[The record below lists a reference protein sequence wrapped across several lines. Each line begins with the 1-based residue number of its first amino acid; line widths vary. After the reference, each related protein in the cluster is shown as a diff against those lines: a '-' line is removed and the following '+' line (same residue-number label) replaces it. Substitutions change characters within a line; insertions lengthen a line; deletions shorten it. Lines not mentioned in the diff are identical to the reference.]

1 MKRKLLILFF
11 TVAGLLTFPQQAASE
26 TLESSPWV
34 GWRKGYEYYD
44 KATASKENNKF
55 DAALEN
61 FTRSREY
68 FDAIRRNFPQWN
80 KSVVQG
86 RIRLC
91 DNEINALKK
100 LVAPKKRPVRAAE
113 PRPMAPAPQV
123 PPVQYQPGANYAQPG
138 AMNNSGYPAA
148 GYTPAAR
155 SNYSNS
161 YYAGSSAS
169 SNRLYIEMQSEIDQY
184 RQKLRNALM
193 EIDQLQIKLQQ
204 SEIRSRDIDG
214 ILRDYRLLQEKY
226 SLLEVQY
233 KNALERSNTADR
245 SRYENQIMSLKVA
258 NDEALKRNQDLENLL
273 RTRNNE
279 YAKSR
284 TEILKLREDL
294 QALENEKRR
303 LQRNIQLQSNQL
315 AAAPDNHKEL
325 QDKLNTLESELKR
338 KDQRIDRL
346 MRLLSDAPG
355 DDTGKNSA
363 AGDAE
368 LKLLRQEVADLRRSS
383 GMENELRKRISNLTA
398 SEKMLKNELAQ
409 LNGLMKVRNQELQ
422 ISRQNERKLKDAS
435 QVSRKEMS
443 VLSERTAKLENELKS
458 YAGNYRAL
466 EKKYQDRLNADA
478 VNTGKLTR
486 EKELAQKAMQEM
498 RLKLA
503 NSEKTLEKLQKELK
517 QEQELI
523 KKSRSSIIE
532 MKARQ
537 HSVDVELRKM
547 ATLQKAYD
555 ELKAKFDLF
564 NQASNSDVL
573 TALNRIPG
581 LEESLKRYEKE
592 NTSLLN
598 EISKLKRKLR
608 SGSGKGGAAVENLE
622 LERIEDLLADGRSA
636 ESRDNMEIAIWN
648 YRQVLAREAEHQEA
662 AVRLGNIYL
671 KLNKIDDAAK
681 LLAAAAART
690 PADSKVVNSY
700 ARALIGKKDYD
711 QALKV
716 LKELKKNRGNRVDA
730 DALLTEAVAWS
741 RSGKNQ
747 EAEKSFK
754 AVLQL
759 QPGNAEAAYELAL
772 MLSADEKRR
781 KEAGEFY
788 MLAKTHGIAID
799 SYLEEI
805 LRSFSSTDHATRD
818 FLLNNVA
825 DAMLDKDMSSARWY
839 LDEIKKL
846 YPEDREY
853 HVMLALWQILN
864 QQALEVVKNYKN
876 ASSDR
881 EKLLYAAALTC
892 VGKYDEAG
900 KIAAQL
906 GKLPEKALP
915 AALKRFLNEQA
926 VGAPE
931 AARKVY
937 NSISEKI

>member
-1 MKRKLLILFF
+1 MKRKLLMLFF
-11 TVAGLLTFPQQAASE
+11 AVAGVLTFGQLAASE

-44 KATASKENNKF
+44 KATANKESNKF

-100 LVAPKKRPVRAAE
+100 LVAPKKRPVRPAE
-113 PRPMAPAPQV
+113 PRPVPTAHPV
-123 PPVQYQPGANYAQPG
+123 PPVQYQPTGNYAPAG

-148 GYTPAAR
+148 GYAPAPR

-161 YYAGSSAS
+161 YYSGNSNS

-193 EIDQLQIKLQQ
+193 EIDQLQVKLQQ

-226 SLLEVQY
+226 SLLEIQY

-258 NDEALKRNQDLENLL
+258 NDEALKRNQELENLI
-273 RTRNNE
+273 RSRNND

-325 QDKLNTLESELKR
+325 LDKVNTLESELKR

-355 DDTGKNSA
+355 DGNNKASA
-363 AGDAE
+363 ASEAE
-368 LKLLRQEVADLRRSS
+368 LKLLRQEVADLRRTS
-383 GMENELRKRISNLTA
+383 GMENELRKRISDLTA
-398 SEKMLKNELAQ
+398 SEKTLKNELAQ

-422 ISRQNERKLKDAS
+422 LARQNERKLKDAS

-443 VLSERTAKLENELKS
+443 VLSERTAKLEKELKS
-458 YAGNYRAL
+458 YADNYRML

-503 NSEKTLEKLQKELK
+503 NSEKALEKLRKELK

-537 HSVDVELRKM
+537 HSADVELRKM
-547 ATLQKAYD
+547 AALQKAYD

-608 SGSGKGGAAVENLE
+608 SGKGGAAMENLE

-636 ESRDNMEIAIWN
+636 ESRDNLEIAIWN
-648 YRQVLAREAEHQEA
+648 YRQVLAREADHQEA

-741 RSGKNQ
+741 RSGQNQ

-825 DAMLDKDMSSARWY
+825 EAMLDKDMSSARWY

-864 QQALEVVKNYKN
+864 KQALEVVKNYKN

-900 KIAAQL
+900 KIAAQV
-906 GKLPEKALP
+906 GKLPAKALP
-915 AALKRFLNEQA
+915 AALKSFLNEQA
-926 VGAPE
+926 AGAPE

-937 NSISEKI
+937 NSISGKI